1 MHLRF
6 VHVRPLAGF
15 FLCNKLMIEASN
27 TYITV
32 CNERMLSNSPKK
44 KKRKNVKYKSG
55 GLSS

>member
-15 FLCNKLMIEASN
+15 FLCNKLIIEASN

-32 CNERMLSNSPKK
+32 CNERMLSIKVGVYH
-44 KKRKNVKYKSG
+44 REYIR
-55 GLSS
+55 GL